1 MQIEGFVDN
10 TEAASIFELYLLEVD
25 IDLISK
31 YTKIYYY
38 EYRGINRELIWQ
50 FDFGRLLID
59 RFRVSCSIQS
69 RNWGRLFSS
78 AARRLEKIG

>member
-31 YTKIYYY
+31 YTKIYRYTN
-38 EYRGINRELIWQ
+38 IVELTVNS
-50 FDFGRLLID
+50 FDN
-59 RFRVSCSIQS
+59 SI
-69 RNWGRLFSS
+69 LVDF
-78 AARRLEKIG
+78 

>member
-31 YTKIYYY
+31 YTKIYCY
-38 EYRGINRELIWQ
+38 EYRGINREL
-50 FDFGRLLID
+50 
-59 RFRVSCSIQS
+59 V
-69 RNWGRLFSS
+69 
-78 AARRLEKIG
+78 